1 MKTKILRPSKRN
13 LIKAA
18 NALIAGEIIGIPTET
33 VYGLGANAFDTLAI
47 EKIFVCKNRP
57 QDNPLIV
64 HLHKKYPLLD
74 LVENVS
80 DRAKMLLE
88 NFTPG
93 PLTLVFK
100 SRGKVSPLVSR
111 GLDTLAIRYPSSK
124 IAQRLLEMCN
134 IPIAAPSANISSRLS
149 TTAAR
154 DVKAELEGKIPLII
168 DGGKCTVGIE
178 STVVD
183 VSGDVPVILRPG
195 IITREMIEKVVGPI
209 EEKVTVGEGRVVS
222 PGVKYNHY
230 LPSVRVFVCGY
241 GDFERAKTVY
251 RILAEKGKNPVIV
264 CMHGETHNFLSLHV
278 KDFGKNPKE
287 VASNLYGVLRS
298 LEKKFGSIVI
308 CGLDPTDPEAKS
320 VMNRISK
327 MHRDID

>member
-13 LIKAA
+13 LKKAA
-18 NALIAGEIIGIPTET
+18 DALLAGEIVGIPTET
-33 VYGLGANAFDTLAI
+33 VYGLGANAFDTAAI

-57 QDNPLIV
+57 QDNSLIV
-64 HLHKKYPLLD
+64 HIHKNYPLLD
-74 LVENVS
+74 LVQNVS
-80 DRAKMLLE
+80 EKAKLLLE
-88 NFTPG
+88 KFTPG

-100 SRGKVSPLVSR
+100 SRGRVSPLVSR
-111 GLDTLAIRYPSSK
+111 GLDTVAIRYPK
-124 IAQRLLEMCN
+124 NRVTERILEICN

-154 DVKAELEGKIPLII
+154 DVKNELDGKIPFII
-168 DGGKCTVGIE
+168 DGGKCKVGIE

-195 IITREMIEKVVGPI
+195 IITREMIEDVVGRV
-209 EEKVTVGEGRVVS
+209 EEKVTAVEGRVAS

-230 LPSVRVFVCGY
+230 LPSVRVFVCDY
-241 GDFERAKTVY
+241 SDFERAKGVY
-251 RILAEKGKNPVIV
+251 RILAERDQNPVIV
-264 CMHGETHNFLSLHV
+264 CMHGETHNFHGMHV
-278 KDFGKNPKE
+278 KDFGRTPKE
-287 VASNLYGVLRS
+287 VASNLYGILRN

-308 CGLDPTDPEAKS
+308 CGLDSTNPEAKS